1 MSAQRGTKRQH
12 SQSAQPVASER
23 TRERLIDAAGEM
35 FAELGFH
42 HTTVRQICQRAGA
55 NIAAVNYH
63 FRDKTGLYTEVVRQ
77 SMRAAKLDAV
87 RAAFDQN
94 APAEEILRAVIKTRL
109 ESLRGLD
116 LGDWHFRI
124 FAHELAKPTPA
135 MNVVVNEAIRPLYLR
150 MCKLIAVILKLPPDH
165 QKTRLC
171 AHSIIGQILFYAFAA
186 PVISRLGPE
195 VKMTRSQVD
204 LIANHITEFSL
215 AYLRNLK
222 SGSGRRK

>member
-1 MSAQRGTKRQH
+1 MSSQRGT
-12 SQSAQPVASER
+12 ASDR
-23 TRERLIDAAGEM
+23 TRERLIDAAGEL

-42 HTTVRQICQRAGA
+42 HTTVRQICTRAGA

-94 APAEEILRAVIKTRL
+94 APPEEILRAVIKTRL

-150 MCKLIAVILKLPPDH
+150 MCKLIAIILKLPPDH

-186 PVISRLGPE
+186 PVISRLGPAM
-195 VKMTRSQVD
+195 KMTQTQID
-204 LIANHITEFSL
+204 LIANHIAEFSL
-215 AYLRNLK
+215 AYLRK
-222 SGSGRRK
+222 ASERKRKL

>member
-1 MSAQRGTKRQH
+1 
-12 SQSAQPVASER
+12 
-23 TRERLIDAAGEM
+23 M

-42 HTTVRQICQRAGA
+42 HTTVREICNRAGA

-77 SMRAAKLDAV
+77 SMRAAKLEAV

-94 APAEEILRAVIKTRL
+94 APPDEILRAVIKTRL

-135 MNVVVNEAIRPLYLR
+135 MNVVANEAIRPLYLR
-150 MCKLIAVILKLPPDH
+150 MCKLIAVIVALPPDH

-171 AHSIIGQILFYAFAA
+171 AQSIIGQILFYAFAA

-222 SGSGRRK
+222 SVSGRKK